1 MLVYQRVTDL
11 ELVAEEV
18 TLKNQEDVFLSV
30 LGLAESM
37 ICYNISQYTMEN
49 NGHTTAT
56 EESIGNG
63 WELFFSFSDTYEIP
77 SGFIKCGWGST
88 LAKKRATKCES
99 LDLARMRWF
108 LFPYPHLE
116 YIHEICHDIVAHQEV
131 TSDVYFAIVLWI
143 STGSM
148 SWHFKT

>member
-63 WELFFSFSDTYEIP
+63 WELFFFFFWYLWDTLWLHQMWLGVYI
-77 SGFIKCGWGST
+77 G
-88 LAKKRATKCES
+88 ES
-99 LDLARMRWF
+99 LDLARMRWV

-116 YIHEICHDIVAHQEV
+116 YIH
-131 TSDVYFAIVLWI
+131 
-143 STGSM
+143 
-148 SWHFKT
+148 

>member
-88 LAKKRATKCES
+88 LAKKGQLNANLLIWRGCDDSFFPIPTWNIF
-99 LDLARMRWF
+99 MRF
-108 LFPYPHLE
+108 
-116 YIHEICHDIVAHQEV
+116 V
-131 TSDVYFAIVLWI
+131 TILSHIKKLLQMFT
-143 STGSM
+143 SQ
-148 SWHFKT
+148 

>member
-63 WELFFSFSDTYEIP
+63 WELFFLFLILMRYP
-77 SGFIKCGWGST
+77 
-88 LAKKRATKCES
+88 LASSNVAGGLHWRKK
-99 LDLARMRWF
+99 
-108 LFPYPHLE
+108 
-116 YIHEICHDIVAHQEV
+116 
-131 TSDVYFAIVLWI
+131 
-143 STGSM
+143 GN
-148 SWHFKT
+148 

>member
-37 ICYNISQYTMEN
+37 ICYNISQYTMDRKQWTEN

-63 WELFFSFSDTYEIP
+63 WELFFF
-77 SGFIKCGWGST
+77 F
-88 LAKKRATKCES
+88 
-99 LDLARMRWF
+99 F
-108 LFPYPHLE
+108 
-116 YIHEICHDIVAHQEV
+116 
-131 TSDVYFAIVLWI
+131 
-143 STGSM
+143 
-148 SWHFKT
+148 